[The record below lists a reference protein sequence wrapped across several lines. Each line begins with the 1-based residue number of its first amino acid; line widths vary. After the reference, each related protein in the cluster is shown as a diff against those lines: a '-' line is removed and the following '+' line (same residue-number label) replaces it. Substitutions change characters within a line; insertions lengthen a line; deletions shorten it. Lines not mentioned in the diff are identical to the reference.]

1 MDYAHSYGTH
11 AIEANQNSYKV
22 KVYRKFQYITSLL
35 KIIAGNSSKFQKRC
49 LQGEKD
55 SHRGAVE
62 SPRYSGNEKF

>member
-35 KIIAGNSSKFQKRC
+35 KIIAGNSSKFQKRY

-62 SPRYSGNEKF
+62 SPRYCGNEKF